1 MPRTSIDPWTRA
13 NARRLR
19 RDPTEVERRLWFRL
33 RELNKAGAGF
43 RRQAVIGPYIA
54 DFAWLSA
61 RLVIELDGGQH
72 AEETRA
78 HDEARDR
85 WLGERGFHVLRFWN
99 AEITESLDAVVE
111 VIASKCRDS
120 SRRPHPTRSSS
131 GPPSPR
137 GGGAARGATETPTES
152 DAAAAPRPRQRP

>member
-1 MPRTSIDPWTRA
+1 MRP
-13 NARRLR
+13 
-19 RDPTEVERRLWFRL
+19 
-33 RELNKAGAGF
+33 GF
-43 RRQAVIGPYIA
+43 RRQAAIGPYIA

-85 WLGERGFHVLRFWN
+85 WFGERGFHVLRFWN
-99 AEITESLDAVVE
+99 AEVTESLDAVVE
-111 VIASKCRDS
+111 VIFSKCRGS
-120 SRRPHPTRSSS
+120 LKQPHPTRSSS

-137 GGGAARGATETPTES
+137 GGGEARGEAETHMES
-152 DAAAAPRPRQRP
+152 DAAKALRPKQRP